1 MFGRVFGGFMATYIS
16 IPWVQSAGAA
26 RVFGIQA
33 GVTFAACLIIVFLE
47 VFGERLRNV
56 QGRMVFSH

>member
-1 MFGRVFGGFMATYIS
+1 VFGRVFGGFMATYIS